1 MRLVS
6 KNEQMLHVYFIAKK
20 KKKKACVF
28 IIYIYNFYFENLIYK
43 WTSLIT
49 RTLRVR

>member
-20 KKKKACVF
+20 EKKKPVF
-28 IIYIYNFYFENLIYK
+28 LFYIYNFYFENLIYK

-49 RTLRVR
+49 RALRVR